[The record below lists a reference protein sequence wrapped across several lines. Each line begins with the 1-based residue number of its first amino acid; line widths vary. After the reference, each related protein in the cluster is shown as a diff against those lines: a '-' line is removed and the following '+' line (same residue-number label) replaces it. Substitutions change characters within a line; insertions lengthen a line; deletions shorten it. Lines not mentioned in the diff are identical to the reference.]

1 MTLLKD
7 FDQPYRDS
15 IRTTYNQLENSYNTI
30 ANSYQFDLTKTEITE
45 AVLERLKNYCITQD
59 LTKNFLN
66 KRYQAPLADYF
77 VETVLFFLRLYLKSQ
92 GGHLEAHSERQIK
105 RTKNAIRPD
114 ISVWRQDEVVAIIEC
129 KTQLGW
135 NRDGWEQDYI
145 LREQK
150 LKSEFPNAKSY
161 LLAMT
166 ENNWGGFKNHT
177 LLNSSFF
184 SLLDNNTWISSYS
197 NSGQI
202 LTPIELLF
210 AQIK

>member
-1 MTLLKD
+1 MTILKD

-15 IRTTYNQLENSYNTI
+15 IRTTYDQLEKSYATI

-45 AVLERLKNYCITQD
+45 AILERLKNYCLTQD

-92 GGHLEAHSERQIK
+92 GGHLEAHSERQIR
-105 RTKNAIRPD
+105 RTRNSIRPD
-114 ISVWRQDEVVAIIEC
+114 ISVWRGDKVVAIIEC

-135 NRDGWEQDYI
+135 NRDGWEQDYL

-150 LKSEFPNAKSY
+150 LKAEFPNANSY

-166 ENNWGGFKNHT
+166 ENNWGGFNNHV
-177 LLNSSFF
+177 LLKSRYF
-184 SLLDNNTWISSYS
+184 SLLDANTWISSYS
-197 NSGQI
+197 HSGQI
-202 LTPIELLF
+202 LTPIEGLF
-210 AQIK
+210 QQIK

>member
-15 IRTTYNQLENSYNTI
+15 IRTTYEQLEKSYNLI
-30 ANSYQFDLTKTEITE
+30 ANGYQFDLTKTEITE
-45 AVLERLKNYCITQD
+45 AVLERLKNYCVTQD

-66 KRYQAPLADYF
+66 KRYQAPLADYL

-105 RTKNAIRPD
+105 RTRNAIRPD
-114 ISVWRQDEVVAIIEC
+114 ISVWRQDQVVAIIEC

-135 NRDGWEQDYI
+135 NRDSWEQDYI

-150 LKSEFPNAKSY
+150 LKAEFPNANSY

-166 ENNWGGFKNHT
+166 ENNWGGFKNHA
-177 LLNSSFF
+177 LLNGSFF

-197 NSGQI
+197 HSGQI
-202 LTPIELLF
+202 LTPIERLF
-210 AQIK
+210 AHIK

>member
-7 FDQPYRDS
+7 FDKSYRDS
-15 IRTTYNQLENSYNTI
+15 VRTTYDQLENSYNAI
-30 ANSYQFDLTKTEITE
+30 ANNYQFDLTKTEITE
-45 AVLERLKNYCITQD
+45 AILERLKNYCVTQD

-105 RTKNAIRPD
+105 RTRNAIRPD

-135 NRDGWEQDYI
+135 SRDSWEKDYI

-150 LKSEFPNAKSY
+150 LKLEFPNANSY

-166 ENNWGGFKNHT
+166 ENNWGGFNNHS
-177 LLNSSFF
+177 LLKSNFF
-184 SLLDNNTWISSYS
+184 SLLDNSTWISSYS
-197 NSGQI
+197 HSGQI

-210 AQIK
+210 MQIR

>member
-7 FDQPYRDS
+7 FDQSYRDS
-15 IRTTYNQLENSYNTI
+15 IRTTYIQLEKSYNAI
-30 ANSYQFDLTKTEITE
+30 ATSYQFDLTKTEITE
-45 AVLERLKNYCITQD
+45 AVLERLKNYCLTQD

-105 RTKNAIRPD
+105 RTRNAIRPD

-135 NRDGWEQDYI
+135 SRDSWEQDYI

-150 LKSEFPNAKSY
+150 LKSEFPNANSY

-166 ENNWGGFKNHT
+166 ENNWGGFNNHT
-177 LLNSSFF
+177 LLNRSFF
-184 SLLDNNTWISSYS
+184 SLLNNNTWISNYS

>member
-7 FDQPYRDS
+7 FDKSYRDS
-15 IRTTYNQLENSYNTI
+15 VRTTFDQLEKSYTAI
-30 ANSYQFDLTKTEITE
+30 ANGYQFDLTKKEVTE
-45 AVLERLKNYCITQD
+45 AILERLKNYCLTQN

-92 GGHLEAHSERQIK
+92 DRHLEAHSERQIK
-105 RTKNAIRPD
+105 RTRNAIRPD
-114 ISVWRQDEVVAIIEC
+114 ISVWYGNEVVAIIEC

-135 NRDGWEQDYI
+135 NRNGWEQDYI
-145 LREQK
+145 SREQK
-150 LKSEFPNAKSY
+150 LKEEFPKANSF

-166 ENNWGGFKNHT
+166 ENNWGGFNNHS
-177 LLNSSFF
+177 LLNSRFF
-184 SLLDNNTWISSYS
+184 SLLDNDTWISNYS
-197 NSGQI
+197 HSGQI

-210 AQIK
+210 QQIK

>member
-7 FDQPYRDS
+7 FDQSYRDS
-15 IRTTYNQLENSYNTI
+15 VRTTYEQLEKSYNVI
-30 ANSYQFDLTKTEITE
+30 ASGYKFDLTKMEITE
-45 AVLERLKNYCITQD
+45 AILERLKNYCLTQD

-77 VETVLFFLRLYLKSQ
+77 VETILFFLQLYLKSQ

-105 RTKNAIRPD
+105 RTRNAIRPD

-135 NRDGWEQDYI
+135 KRNSWEQDYI
-145 LREQK
+145 FREQK
-150 LKSEFPNAKSY
+150 LKAEFPNAKSF
-161 LLAMT
+161 LIAMT
-166 ENNWGGFKNHT
+166 EHNWSGFNNHT
-177 LLNSSFF
+177 LLNRSFF

-197 NSGQI
+197 HSGQI
-202 LTPIELLF
+202 LTPIERLF
-210 AQIK
+210 TQIK